1 MKGENVMD
9 KKRLQMLI
17 EVAIFAAIGLVLDKL
32 SFSIWAQGGSVSF
45 VMLPIVL
52 ISIRWGIKAGLTTG
66 LLVGLLQ
73 LVSGAYILNPIQA
86 AIDYLIA
93 FTIVGV
99 AAVVR
104 KPILNNIE
112 NKTKIILFVTSGVII
127 AGFLRFLAH
136 MFAGYIFFRDVT
148 SDQNAWWVTISYN
161 GSYMLPATILTAIV
175 ACLLFTSAPKLLNRN
190 N

>member
-1 MKGENVMD
+1 MD

-32 SFSIWAQGGSVSF
+32 SFSVWAQGGSVSF
-45 VMLPIVL
+45 VMLPIAL
-52 ISIRWGIKAGLTTG
+52 MGIRWGLKAGLTTG
-66 LLVGLLQ
+66 LIVGLLQ

-104 KPILNNIE
+104 KPILNNIK
-112 NKTKIILFVTSGVII
+112 NKTKMIIYITSGIVL

-148 SDQNAWWVTISYN
+148 SDENAWWVTISYN

-175 ACLLFTSAPKLLNRN
+175 ACLLFTTAPRLLNRN
-190 N
+190 A

>member
-1 MKGENVMD
+1 
-9 KKRLQMLI
+9 MLI

-32 SFSIWAQGGSVSF
+32 SFSVWAQGGSVSF

-52 ISIRWGIKAGLTTG
+52 MGIRWGIKAGLTTG

-104 KPILNNIE
+104 KPLLNSLQH
-112 NKTKIILFVTSGVII
+112 KTKMIWLITAGVVL

-136 MFAGYIFFRDVT
+136 MIAGYVFFRDVT
-148 SDQNAWWVTISYN
+148 SDENAWWVTISYN

-175 ACLLFTSAPKLLNRN
+175 ACLLFTSAPKLLNN
-190 N
+190 NA